1 MRVTHPAALGSL
13 IVLLAFRAYGQEF
26 EVADVRVNKLDE
38 PPSGAFAP
46 SGQLTLRGVTMRTL
60 VGIAFKE
67 SRVLPEVD
75 ATSIALS
82 PSVAQFNTFAADYL
96 KGAPPWLNAD
106 RFDVVAK
113 APPGTPMDTL
123 RVMVQ
128 KLLAERFHL
137 VVHRETKVMKV
148 YALVVAK
155 GGPKLKEAQGSGDPV
170 CIRSISE
177 DNTYHRDCHNMT
189 MRQLAEQLPA
199 FAPRFFEGKPVLDAT
214 DLKGAWDFKLD
225 WTPLTGGLA
234 GLDAAPGAEFDTGTT
249 IFRTMEK
256 NLGLKLEQREQPMPI
271 IVIDQVDRVPT
282 EN

>member
-13 IVLLAFRAYGQEF
+13 IFLLALTAYCQEF

-38 PPSGAFAP
+38 PPSGAFLP

-148 YALVVAK
+148 YALVVAT
-155 GGPKLKEAQGSGDPV
+155 GGPKLKEPQVPGDPV

>member
-1 MRVTHPAALGSL
+1 MRVARSIALGSL
-13 IVLLAFRAYGQEF
+13 AVLLVFSTYGQEF
-26 EVADVRVNKLDE
+26 EVAEVRVNKLDE
-38 PPSGAFAP
+38 PPSGAFLP
-46 SGQLTLRGVTMRTL
+46 GGQLTLRGVTMKTL
-60 VGIAFKE
+60 IGIAFKE

-75 ATSIALS
+75 AMAIALS
-82 PSVAQFNTFAADYL
+82 PSVSQFNTFAADYL
-96 KGAPPWLNAD
+96 KGAPAWLNAD

-123 RVMVQ
+123 RLMVQ
-128 KLLAERFHL
+128 RLLADRFHL

-148 YALVVAK
+148 YALVAAN

-177 DNTYHRDCHNMT
+177 DNVYHRDCHNMT
-189 MRQLAEQLPA
+189 MRQLADQLPA

-214 DLKGAWDFKLD
+214 DLKGAWDFKVD

-234 GLDAAPGAEFDTGTT
+234 GLGAAPGAEFDTGTT

-271 IVIDQVDRVPT
+271 IVIHQVDRVPT